1 MASEAPPGG
10 ISAEDWAA
18 TPAAVH
24 ALVLTLLGRLARV
37 EERLKQTSRN
47 SSKPPSSDP
56 PTLTR
61 PVRSPAGWKTGGRP
75 GHPCGYEGGELAVLS
90 MSRPSRGHDGGR
102 VVPTLSRLYSKP
114 SFHILQSPPPPCT
127 PGRGWEG
134 KKRGR
139 GGIGESEYSQNV
151 FISIGKSHLA
161 TVPQSTT

>member
-37 EERLKQTSRN
+37 EERLNQTSRN

-61 PVRSPAGWKTGGRP
+61 PVRSPSGRKTGGQP
-75 GHPCGYEGGELAVLS
+75 GHPGHGRELKPVERLQGE
-90 MSRPSRGHDGGR
+90 RGVAHPGVA
-102 VVPTLSRLYSKP
+102 VVPVALPAGRLG
-114 SFHILQSPPPPCT
+114 QRCRQCRD
-127 PGRGWEG
+127 GRA
-134 KKRGR
+134 GR
-139 GGIGESEYSQNV
+139 HVREALDRQC
-151 FISIGKSHLA
+151 
-161 TVPQSTT
+161 

>member
-18 TPAAVH
+18 MPAAVH

-61 PVRSPAGWKTGGRP
+61 PVRSPSGRKTGGQP
-75 GHPCGYEGGELAVLS
+75 GHPGHGRELKPVEEVDRIVDAKPAACGQCGSLLLGED
-90 MSRPSRGHDGGR
+90 P
-102 VVPTLSRLYSKP
+102 
-114 SFHILQSPPPPCT
+114 
-127 PGRGWEG
+127 
-134 KKRGR
+134 
-139 GGIGESEYSQNV
+139 
-151 FISIGKSHLA
+151 
-161 TVPQSTT
+161 